1 MTRIEKK
8 YFSETKP
15 FKRSVFIKTKPWNL
29 FWLINKKGW
38 FVGILLMVV
47 GVFYLFK
54 CTIENEPNYYHVFFF
69 SLPGTLLCFKFLK
82 KSKKRNQTNFC
93 LKKLNKSKKK

>member
-54 CTIENEPNYYHVFFF
+54 GTIENEPNYYHVFFF

-82 KSKKRNQTNFC
+82 KLRKSNPTN
-93 LKKLNKSKKK
+93 LG